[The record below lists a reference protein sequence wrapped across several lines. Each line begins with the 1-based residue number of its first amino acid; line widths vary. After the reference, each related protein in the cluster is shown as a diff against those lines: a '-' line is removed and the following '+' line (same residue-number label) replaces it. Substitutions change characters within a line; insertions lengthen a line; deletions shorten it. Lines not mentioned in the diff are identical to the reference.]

1 MLAHQPAPPH
11 RMKSHQ
17 LLAAASPELQQEIIS
32 YLHKETKDA
41 FRASLNQIGM
51 QRKLRPQYFQRK
63 TPAEREAW
71 LLSNLKLKIYD
82 GVTEQM
88 LQLWLLKGKEKMIVD
103 FLDAA
108 GIKHDGKGQVD
119 DLPETLD
126 AKQVK
131 DGIDAMLKNH
141 PGEHVALYLQ
151 VFQLQ
156 RSEGWPAI
164 AEALEKRKELKLGA
178 AA

>member
-1 MLAHQPAPPH
+1 VA
-11 RMKSHQ
+11 
-17 LLAAASPELQQEIIS
+17 
-32 YLHKETKDA
+32 
-41 FRASLNQIGM
+41 
-51 QRKLRPQYFQRK
+51 
-63 TPAEREAW
+63 
-71 LLSNLKLKIYD
+71 
-82 GVTEQM
+82 
-88 LQLWLLKGKEKMIVD
+88 

-131 DGIDAMLKNH
+131 AGLEAMLKDH
-141 PGEHVALYLQ
+141 PPEHVSVYFH

-156 RSEGWPAI
+156 RAGGWPAV
-164 AEALEKRKELKLGA
+164 AEALEKNEALKLGGA

>member
-1 MLAHQPAPPH
+1 MKPHQI
-11 RMKSHQ
+11 
-17 LLAAASPELQQEIIS
+17 LAAISPGLQKEIMS
-32 YLHKETKDA
+32 YLAKETKEA
-41 FRASLNQIGM
+41 FRTSLFQVGA

-63 TPAEREAW
+63 SPAEQQEW
-71 LLSNLKLKIYD
+71 LLGALKLKIYD
-82 GVTEQM
+82 GVTEQI
-88 LQLWLLKGKEKMIVD
+88 LQLWLLKAKENMIVS

-119 DLPETLD
+119 DLPEELS

-131 DGIDAMLKNH
+131 EGIEAMLKDH
-141 PGEHVALYLQ
+141 PGEHVSLYLH

-156 RSEGWPAI
+156 RKDGWPEVAK
-164 AEALEKRKELKLGA
+164 ALEKNEELKLATPA

>member
-1 MLAHQPAPPH
+1 
-11 RMKSHQ
+11 
-17 LLAAASPELQQEIIS
+17 
-32 YLHKETKDA
+32 
-41 FRASLNQIGM
+41 
-51 QRKLRPQYFQRK
+51 
-63 TPAEREAW
+63 
-71 LLSNLKLKIYD
+71 
-82 GVTEQM
+82 M
-88 LQLWLLKGKEKMIVD
+88 LQLWLLKGKEQMIVD

-141 PGEHVALYLQ
+141 PAEHVSLYLH

-156 RSEGWPAI
+156 RPEGWPTI
-164 AEALEKRKELKLGA
+164 AEALEKREELKLGA

>member
-1 MLAHQPAPPH
+1 
-11 RMKSHQ
+11 MKAYQ
-17 LLAAASPELQQEIIS
+17 ILAALSPDLQKEIMS
-32 YLHKETKDA
+32 YLHKETKEA
-41 FRASLNQIGM
+41 FRTSLFQVGA
-51 QRKLRPQYFQRK
+51 QRKLRPQYFLRK

-71 LLSNLKLKIYD
+71 LLAALKFKIYD
-82 GVTEQM
+82 GVTEQI
-88 LQLWLLKGKEKMIVD
+88 LQLWLLKAKEQMIVA

-131 DGIDAMLKNH
+131 AGVDAMLKEH
-141 PGEHVALYLQ
+141 PAEHVALYLS

-156 RSEGWPAI
+156 RTDGWPAV
-164 AEALEKRKELKLGA
+164 AEALEKNEALKLGA
-178 AA
+178 LAA